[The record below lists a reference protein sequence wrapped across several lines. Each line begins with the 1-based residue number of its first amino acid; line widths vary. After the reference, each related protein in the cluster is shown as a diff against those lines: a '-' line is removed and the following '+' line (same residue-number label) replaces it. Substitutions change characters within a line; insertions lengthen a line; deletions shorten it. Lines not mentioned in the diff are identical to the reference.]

1 MSTQVIQIQK
11 NSTPTPTQPAVFD
24 PQAAVANAGDTITFN
39 NADSQA
45 HWPAPSAAN
54 QTGFFPFEIIAGAQS
69 GNLGLAPNVI
79 AVTAASPTNPVV
91 FTTAA
96 PAPANNSIV
105 QIKGATGNWVKI
117 NGRFPA
123 TNVTPTSFSI
133 DVKGSDFG
141 PLTGTL
147 TVNATYT
154 LNYVCALHPAETG
167 SITVNPQP

>member
-11 NSTPTPTQPAVFD
+11 NSTPTPLQPAVFD

-79 AVTAASPTNPVV
+79 AVTAASATDPVIL
-91 FTTAA
+91 TTAA
-96 PAPANNSIV
+96 PAPATGAIV
-105 QIKGATGNWVKI
+105 QIKGATGNWTPI
-117 NGRFPA
+117 NKRF
-123 TNVTPTSFSI
+123 TVVNKSPTTFAI
-133 DVKGSDFG
+133 DVKGSTFG
-141 PLTGTL
+141 
-147 TVNATYT
+147 
-154 LNYVCALHPAETG
+154 
-167 SITVNPQP
+167 